1 MEAWDLMRGKSI
13 CLSLLYGVTCLALG
27 AWTLK
32 SSANAVGTYSVDE
45 AADSS
50 DYGDMTYSGDED
62 MAGAGMTD
70 VAGNAVK
77 IRTGVSVASVNLSGM
92 IESEAKTALEDYM
105 KELNAAN
112 LNLTC
117 QNDVVTI
124 PLEEIQMNADI
135 DAVIQHAL
143 HIGERGNIVKR
154 YKEAE
159 DAART
164 GINLDLPVY
173 CDASHVQQ
181 ALENHLDELNTTPV
195 EVSMVRKGG
204 EFIIS
209 ESHDGR
215 TLRMDETV
223 QAVVDALNTHDWTQ
237 TEAVAEM
244 CVDVTPATH
253 TTAELEVVKD
263 LLGSYSTSYYGSSN
277 NRIANIETGAAKIDN
292 YVLWPG
298 ECFSFLSMT
307 VPFTEDNGYRMAGT
321 YAGGK
326 SVDGMGG
333 GICQVSSTLYNAVL
347 RAELTIVNRVNHMM
361 TVGYVPISADATIAN
376 PDTDFVF
383 RNDYEYPVFLEVY
396 AYGGSLYANVYGVE
410 TRPANRTIDFVSVTE
425 QTIEP
430 GDDVITYD
438 WSKPS
443 WYTEVTQN
451 AHTGYVAAL
460 YKHVYVDGVQT
471 EEILV
476 NRSTYGAYP
485 KYITKGGQT
494 DSTTDNTNNSG
505 ATSGAGGTDG
515 TTYSTDVQ

>member
-1 MEAWDLMRGKSI
+1 
-13 CLSLLYGVTCLALG
+13 
-27 AWTLK
+27 
-32 SSANAVGTYSVDE
+32 
-45 AADSS
+45 
-50 DYGDMTYSGDED
+50 
-62 MAGAGMTD
+62 
-70 VAGNAVK
+70 
-77 IRTGVSVASVNLSGM
+77 
-92 IESEAKTALEDYM
+92 
-105 KELNAAN
+105 
-112 LNLTC
+112 
-117 QNDVVTI
+117 
-124 PLEEIQMNADI
+124 
-135 DAVIQHAL
+135 
-143 HIGERGNIVKR
+143 
-154 YKEAE
+154 
-159 DAART
+159 
-164 GINLDLPVY
+164 
-173 CDASHVQQ
+173 
-181 ALENHLDELNTTPV
+181 
-195 EVSMVRKGG
+195 
-204 EFIIS
+204 
-209 ESHDGR
+209 
-215 TLRMDETV
+215 
-223 QAVVDALNTHDWTQ
+223 
-237 TEAVAEM
+237 
-244 CVDVTPATH
+244 
-253 TTAELEVVKD
+253 
-263 LLGSYSTSYYGSSN
+263 
-277 NRIANIETGAAKIDN
+277 
-292 YVLWPG
+292 
-298 ECFSFLSMT
+298 
-307 VPFTEDNGYRMAGT
+307 MAGT

-494 DSTTDNTNNSG
+494 DLTTDNTNNSG

-515 TTYSTDVQ
+515 TTDSIDVQ